1 MPAHE
6 GPRIQPKGGGE
17 RKWAGRTGPT
27 LPTNTIPRP
36 RARGRV
42 TEIFVGGH
50 NPTSAHEGPRNRPR
64 GRGGG
69 ADPTDRSQGTVPA
82 NEHRPLS
89 ARARPRVIERKCGE
103 GPGPWTAKACSI
115 EPSGAR
121 PSPRARSRIAD
132 VFVGGR
138 GALSPVRVDAAAS
151 PMYSLGRRNPMSAQ
165 EGPRNQPKGRGG
177 TEPLDGSLG
186 TKPAH
191 EHHPVSA
198 RARPRS
204 RAKMG
209 GGTETMDRERELS
222 RATRRRPIP
231 LAGGR
236 VTVIFVGGHNPTS
249 AHEGPRNRPEGR
261 GGTGPMDGS
270 HGANPAYER
279 RPVSARA
286 RPRNRAGMWG
296 GTENEHG
303 EREIN
308 RATNHRPNPRAR
320 GRVAEIFVLGAQS
333 EVRARGAAEPTEG
346 AREGGD
352 GGHGQGARDLPRRR
366 TPVPSPRARGRVIGR
381 KGLGRDGESMGTG
394 TEGPNEPSNAAQV
407 RARAA
412 ASPRYPRVE
421 HDPPSVRIRP
431 RNRQPTAKGRASG
444 DADAEPPTTPAGRP
458 GGSHPGGSK

>member
-1 MPAHE
+1 
-6 GPRIQPKGGGE
+6 
-17 RKWAGRTGPT
+17 
-27 LPTNTIPRP
+27 
-36 RARGRV
+36 
-42 TEIFVGGH
+42 
-50 NPTSAHEGPRNRPR
+50 
-64 GRGGG
+64 
-69 ADPTDRSQGTVPA
+69 
-82 NEHRPLS
+82 
-89 ARARPRVIERKCGE
+89 
-103 GPGPWTAKACSI
+103 
-115 EPSGAR
+115 
-121 PSPRARSRIAD
+121 
-132 VFVGGR
+132 
-138 GALSPVRVDAAAS
+138 
-151 PMYSLGRRNPMSAQ
+151 MSAQ

-381 KGLGRDGESMGTG
+381 KGLGRDGESMDGDRG
-394 TEGPNEPSNAAQV
+394 PKRAIQRRPSPRARGRVTEISAGGARPAV
-407 RARAA
+407 RAHKAA
-412 ASPRYPRVE
+412 EPAAHSKGPSEWGRGCRTPYHPSGASGRLPPRGFQMIERHCKRGGP
-421 HDPPSVRIRP
+421 
-431 RNRQPTAKGRASG
+431 GRASRLCRLRTADG
-444 DADAEPPTTPAGRP
+444 RASHPTHRGGLSPSRRAAHPASAGQARAKRDAEPPTTPAGHP